1 MLWHQQ
7 KETSLTSGEGKAA
20 NWDPRFLCTASF
32 ANLYHCRCG
41 RESTSCPVA
50 GSFTQL
56 CAASCSDKVLLCL
69 VPLAM
74 GSRAVCQ
81 PREFVML
88 MCDFAVMTEWKG
100 NGYGTLPHLPSATF
114 CFCPR
119 AGRHLSLPSFGIY
132 LRFESGY
139 RLRI

>member
-7 KETSLTSGEGKAA
+7 KETGLTSGEGKAA

-41 RESTSCPVA
+41 RES
-50 GSFTQL
+50 SFTQL